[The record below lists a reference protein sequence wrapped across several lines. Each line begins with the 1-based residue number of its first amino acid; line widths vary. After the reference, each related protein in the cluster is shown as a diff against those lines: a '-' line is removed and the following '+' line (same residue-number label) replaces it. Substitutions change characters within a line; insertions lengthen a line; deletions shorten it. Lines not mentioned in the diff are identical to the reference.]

1 MRIVTVIFQLAGS
14 LALLM
19 YGMKMLGEGIQKSAG
34 NSLHRFLTVMTS
46 NRFAAVFTGC
56 FITMI
61 IQSSGATT
69 VMVVSFVNAGL
80 ITLQQSVGVIF
91 GANIGTTVTAWIVA
105 LFGFQFNIAAAAI
118 PVFGIG
124 YLIKYVRKIKK
135 ESAGEALMGFGLLF
149 LGLDFLSALSP
160 GADNAAVL
168 NVFQNNGT
176 VSILLG
182 MLGGLLITAII
193 HSSSAATAVI
203 LTLCRNGVLH
213 WEFAAAMV
221 LGCNIGSTIDAVLA
235 SMGTKAN
242 ARRAALVHV
251 LFNVAGSILAFIFFR
266 PLLALVDFITP
277 GTVMQTLPSH
287 VAMLH
292 TLFNV
297 LSTLLFL
304 PFTSQIALLTEKLI
318 KTEPNEI
325 PGEYRLDFISSG
337 IKESVEPHIIRAEK
351 EISDMIMLAIAM
363 FARIREGFS
372 DRTER
377 FISQQ
382 MEFIEER
389 EEYADQMQEQLSLYL
404 YKCTELPVTERQ
416 RNNLAAMLH
425 IVDEIENITDDCCS
439 IAIHL
444 KRSIEKNM
452 QFDKADMDALQPYVD
467 LVERLLNF
475 VNAHINRP
483 LSPEEMAQAA
493 ETENKIDSFRKELK
507 KVARKRLEE
516 GADVKAELL
525 YIDLVRNIEKI
536 GDRAY
541 SISEALTR
549 TK

>member
-1 MRIVTVIFQLAGS
+1 MRIISVIFQLAGS

-19 YGMKMLGEGIQKSAG
+19 YGMKMLSEGIQKSAG

-118 PVFGIG
+118 PVFGVG

-160 GADNAAVL
+160 GAGNAAFL
-168 NVFQNNGT
+168 NAFQNGGT

-182 MLGGLLITAII
+182 MFGGLLITVII

-221 LGCNIGSTIDAVLA
+221 LGSNIGSTLDAVLA
-235 SMGTKAN
+235 SIGTKEN

-251 LFNVAGSILAFIFFR
+251 LFNIAGSAVAFIFFR
-266 PLLALVDFITP
+266 PLLALVDLITP
-277 GTVMQTLPSH
+277 GTVMQALPSH

-351 EISDMIMLAIAM
+351 EISDMTMLAIAM

-372 DRTER
+372 DRTEH
-377 FISQQ
+377 FISQHL
-382 MEFIEER
+382 EFIKDR
-389 EEYADQMQEQLSLYL
+389 EVYADQMQEQLSLYL
-404 YKCTELPVTERQ
+404 YKCMDLPVTKRQ

-425 IVDEIENITDDCCS
+425 IVDEVENITDDCCS

-452 QFDKADMDALQPYVD
+452 QFNKADMDALQPYVD
-467 LVERLLNF
+467 LVEQLLNF

-483 LSPEEMAQAA
+483 LSPEELAQAA
-493 ETENKIDSFRKELK
+493 QTENKIDSFRKDLK

>member
-118 PVFGIG
+118 PVFGVG

-168 NVFQNNGT
+168 NVFQNGGT

-221 LGCNIGSTIDAVLA
+221 LGCGIGIDGHKGKCAPRSPRSRAVQCCRQYSRVYFFPA
-235 SMGTKAN
+235 AIGT
-242 ARRAALVHV
+242 RRLYYPGHGYADTAFPRCHAAY
-251 LFNVAGSILAFIFFR
+251 
-266 PLLALVDFITP
+266 
-277 GTVMQTLPSH
+277 
-287 VAMLH
+287 
-292 TLFNV
+292 
-297 LSTLLFL
+297 
-304 PFTSQIALLTEKLI
+304 LI
-318 KTEPNEI
+318 QC
-325 PGEYRLDFISSG
+325 
-337 IKESVEPHIIRAEK
+337 A
-351 EISDMIMLAIAM
+351 
-363 FARIREGFS
+363 
-372 DRTER
+372 
-377 FISQQ
+377 
-382 MEFIEER
+382 
-389 EEYADQMQEQLSLYL
+389 EYAFVFALYL
-404 YKCTELPVTERQ
+404 TNRLVNR
-416 RNNLAAMLH
+416 
-425 IVDEIENITDDCCS
+425 
-439 IAIHL
+439 
-444 KRSIEKNM
+444 
-452 QFDKADMDALQPYVD
+452 KAD
-467 LVERLLNF
+467 
-475 VNAHINRP
+475 
-483 LSPEEMAQAA
+483 
-493 ETENKIDSFRKELK
+493 
-507 KVARKRLEE
+507 
-516 GADVKAELL
+516 
-525 YIDLVRNIEKI
+525 
-536 GDRAY
+536 
-541 SISEALTR
+541 
-549 TK
+549 

>member
-1 MRIVTVIFQLAGS
+1 MRIISVIFQLAGS

-19 YGMKMLGEGIQKSAG
+19 YGMKMLSEGIQKSAG

-118 PVFGIG
+118 PVFGVG

-160 GADNAAVL
+160 GAGNAAFL
-168 NVFQNNGT
+168 NAFQNGGT

-182 MLGGLLITAII
+182 MFGGLLITVII

-221 LGCNIGSTIDAVLA
+221 LGSNIGSTLDAVLA
-235 SMGTKAN
+235 SIGTKEN

-251 LFNVAGSILAFIFFR
+251 LFNIAGSAVAFIFFR

-277 GTVMQTLPSH
+277 GTVMQALPSH
-287 VAMLH
+287 IAMLH

-304 PFTSQIALLTEKLI
+304 PFTSQIALFTEKLI
-318 KTEPNEI
+318 KTKPNEI
-325 PGEYRLDFISSG
+325 PGEYRLNFISSG

-351 EISDMIMLAIAM
+351 EISDMTMLAIAM

-377 FISQQ
+377 FISQHL
-382 MEFIEER
+382 EFIKDR
-389 EEYADQMQEQLSLYL
+389 EIYADQMQEQLSLYL
-404 YKCTELPVTERQ
+404 YKCMDLPVTKRQ

-452 QFDKADMDALQPYVD
+452 QFNKADMDALQPYVD
-467 LVERLLNF
+467 LVEQLLNF

-483 LSPEEMAQAA
+483 LSPDELAQAA
-493 ETENKIDSFRKELK
+493 QTENKIDSFRKELK

>member
-34 NSLHRFLTVMTS
+34 NSLHRFLAVMTS

-56 FITMI
+56 LITII

-467 LVERLLNF
+467 LVEQLLNF

>member
-1 MRIVTVIFQLAGS
+1 MRIISVIFQLAGS

-118 PVFGIG
+118 PVFGVG

-318 KTEPNEI
+318 KTKPNEI

-467 LVERLLNF
+467 LVEQLLNF

>member
-19 YGMKMLGEGIQKSAG
+19 YGMKMLSEGIQKSAG
-34 NSLHRFLTVMTS
+34 NSLHRFLAVMTS

-56 FITMI
+56 LITII

-266 PLLALVDFITP
+266 PLLALVDLITP

-351 EISDMIMLAIAM
+351 EISDMIMLAVAM

-452 QFDKADMDALQPYVD
+452 QFNKADMDALQPYVD
-467 LVERLLNF
+467 LVEQLLNF

>member
-1 MRIVTVIFQLAGS
+1 MRIISVIFQLAGS

-34 NSLHRFLTVMTS
+34 NSLHRFLAVMTS

-56 FITMI
+56 LITII

-168 NVFQNNGT
+168 NVFQNGGT

-425 IVDEIENITDDCCS
+425 IVDEIENITDDCRS

-452 QFDKADMDALQPYVD
+452 QFNKADMDALQPYVD

>member
-118 PVFGIG
+118 PVFGVG

-266 PLLALVDFITP
+266 PLLALVDLITP

-467 LVERLLNF
+467 LVEQLLNF

-493 ETENKIDSFRKELK
+493 KTENKIDSFRKELK

>member
-34 NSLHRFLTVMTS
+34 NSLHRFLAVMTS

-203 LTLCRNGVLH
+203 LTLCHNGVLH

-277 GTVMQTLPSH
+277 GTVMQALPSH

-318 KTEPNEI
+318 KSKPNEI
-325 PGEYRLDFISSG
+325 PGEYRLNFISSG

-467 LVERLLNF
+467 LVEQLLNF

>member
-34 NSLHRFLTVMTS
+34 NSLHRFLAVMTS

-56 FITMI
+56 LITII

-213 WEFAAAMV
+213 WEFAAAMM

-467 LVERLLNF
+467 LVEQLLNF

-541 SISEALTR
+541 SISEALAR

>member
-19 YGMKMLGEGIQKSAG
+19 YGMKMLSEGIQKSAG

-56 FITMI
+56 LITII

-135 ESAGEALMGFGLLF
+135 ESAGEALMGFGL
-149 LGLDFLSALSP
+149 DFLSALSP
-160 GADNAAVL
+160 GADNATFL
-168 NVFQNNGT
+168 NAFQNGGT

-452 QFDKADMDALQPYVD
+452 QFNKADMDALQPYVD
-467 LVERLLNF
+467 LVEQLLNF

-493 ETENKIDSFRKELK
+493 ETENKIDSFRKDLK

>member
-14 LALLM
+14 LALLI

-105 LFGFQFNIAAAAI
+105 LFSFQFNIAAAAI
-118 PVFGIG
+118 PVFGVG

-467 LVERLLNF
+467 LVEQLLNF

>member
-105 LFGFQFNIAAAAI
+105 LFSFQFNIAAAAI
-118 PVFGIG
+118 PVFGVG

-467 LVERLLNF
+467 LVEQLLNF

>member
-1 MRIVTVIFQLAGS
+1 VRIVTVIFQLAGS

-34 NSLHRFLTVMTS
+34 NSLHRFLAVMTS

-56 FITMI
+56 LITII

-318 KTEPNEI
+318 KTKPNEI

-467 LVERLLNF
+467 LVEQLLNF

>member
-34 NSLHRFLTVMTS
+34 NSLHRFLAVMTS

-56 FITMI
+56 LITII

-69 VMVVSFVNAGL
+69 VMVVSFVTAGL

-203 LTLCRNGVLH
+203 LTLCRNSVLH

-318 KTEPNEI
+318 KTEPNET

-404 YKCTELPVTERQ
+404 YKCPELPVTERQ

-467 LVERLLNF
+467 LVEQLLNF

>member
-34 NSLHRFLTVMTS
+34 NSLHRFLAVMTS

-56 FITMI
+56 LITII

-203 LTLCRNGVLH
+203 LTLCRNSVLH

-467 LVERLLNF
+467 LVEQLLNF

>member
-34 NSLHRFLTVMTS
+34 NSLHRFLAVMTS

-56 FITMI
+56 LITII

>member
-1 MRIVTVIFQLAGS
+1 
-14 LALLM
+14 M
-19 YGMKMLGEGIQKSAG
+19 YGMKMLSEGIQKSAG

-118 PVFGIG
+118 PVFGVG

-160 GADNAAVL
+160 GADNATFL
-168 NVFQNNGT
+168 NAFQNGGT

-182 MLGGLLITAII
+182 MFGGLLITVII

-221 LGCNIGSTIDAVLA
+221 LGSNIGSTLDAVLA
-235 SMGTKAN
+235 SIGTKEN

-251 LFNVAGSILAFIFFR
+251 LFNIAGSAVAFIFFR
-266 PLLALVDFITP
+266 PLLALVDLITP

-318 KTEPNEI
+318 KTKPNEI
-325 PGEYRLDFISSG
+325 PGEYRLNFISSG

-351 EISDMIMLAIAM
+351 EISDMTMLAIAM

-377 FISQQ
+377 LISQHL
-382 MEFIEER
+382 EFIKDR
-389 EEYADQMQEQLSLYL
+389 EVYADQMQEQLSLYL
-404 YKCTELPVTERQ
+404 YKCMDLPVTERQ

-425 IVDEIENITDDCCS
+425 IVDEIENITDDCRS

-452 QFDKADMDALQPYVD
+452 QFNKADMDALQPYVD
-467 LVERLLNF
+467 LVEQLLNF

-483 LSPEEMAQAA
+483 LSPDELAQAV

-507 KVARKRLEE
+507 KVAQKRLEE

>member
-1 MRIVTVIFQLAGS
+1 MRIISVIFQLAGS

-118 PVFGIG
+118 PVFGVG

-168 NVFQNNGT
+168 NVFQNGGT

-382 MEFIEER
+382 MEFIKDR
-389 EEYADQMQEQLSLYL
+389 EVYADQMQEQLSLYL

-425 IVDEIENITDDCCS
+425 IVDEIENITDDCRS

-444 KRSIEKNM
+444 KRSIEKICNSTKPIWTRFSPM
-452 QFDKADMDALQPYVD
+452 WIW
-467 LVERLLNF
+467 LN
-475 VNAHINRP
+475 N
-483 LSPEEMAQAA
+483 
-493 ETENKIDSFRKELK
+493 
-507 KVARKRLEE
+507 
-516 GADVKAELL
+516 
-525 YIDLVRNIEKI
+525 Y
-536 GDRAY
+536 
-541 SISEALTR
+541 
-549 TK
+549 

>member
-34 NSLHRFLTVMTS
+34 NSLHRFLAVMTS

-56 FITMI
+56 LITII

-318 KTEPNEI
+318 KTKPNEI

-467 LVERLLNF
+467 LVEQLLNF

>member
-118 PVFGIG
+118 PVFGVG

-266 PLLALVDFITP
+266 PLLALVDLITP

-467 LVERLLNF
+467 LVEQLLNF

>member
-34 NSLHRFLTVMTS
+34 NSLHRFLAVMTS

-56 FITMI
+56 LITII

-182 MLGGLLITAII
+182 MLGGLLITVII

>member
-34 NSLHRFLTVMTS
+34 NSLHRFLAVMTS

-56 FITMI
+56 LITII

-118 PVFGIG
+118 PVFGVG

-318 KTEPNEI
+318 KTGPNEI

-467 LVERLLNF
+467 LVEQLLNF

>member
-14 LALLM
+14 LALLI

-105 LFGFQFNIAAAAI
+105 LFSFQFNIAAAAI
-118 PVFGIG
+118 PVFGVG

-203 LTLCRNGVLH
+203 LTLCRNSVLN

-452 QFDKADMDALQPYVD
+452 QFDKADMDALQPYAD
-467 LVERLLNF
+467 LVEQLLNF

>member
-1 MRIVTVIFQLAGS
+1 MRIISVIFQLAGS

-34 NSLHRFLTVMTS
+34 NSLHRFLAVMTS

-56 FITMI
+56 LITII

-160 GADNAAVL
+160 GADNATFL
-168 NVFQNNGT
+168 NAFQNGGT

-318 KTEPNEI
+318 KSEPNEI

-425 IVDEIENITDDCCS
+425 IVDEIENITDDCRS

-452 QFDKADMDALQPYVD
+452 QFNKVDMDALQPYVD
-467 LVERLLNF
+467 LVEQLLNF

-483 LSPEEMAQAA
+483 LSPDELAQAA